1 MRRAVRPAMVRQRSG
16 VETLVPPNLR
26 TTQRVDTRG
35 YPLAA
40 RTASVSAGRTSWR
53 SPTMP

>member
-1 MRRAVRPAMVRQRSG
+1 MVRQRSG

-26 TTQRVDTRG
+26 TTQRVATRG

-40 RTASVSAGRTSWR
+40 RTASVNAGRISWR

>member
-1 MRRAVRPAMVRQRSG
+1 VAQRSG

-26 TTQRVDTRG
+26 TTQGRVDRR
-35 YPLAA
+35 YPFAA
-40 RTASVSAGRTSWR
+40 RTASVNAGSTSWR